1 MPEAT
6 KTVVKLPGRTLF
18 NGRKKVPVGVPFD
31 LPADEADHLI
41 RLGHV
46 RLYEPDTPPQQETP
60 APDAPPAGGTEG
72 A

>member
-1 MPEAT
+1 MPEPT
-6 KTVVKLPGRTLF
+6 KKVVKVPGRTLF
-18 NGRKKVPVGVPFD
+18 NGKKKVPVGVPFD

-46 RLYEPDTPPQQETP
+46 RLYEPDLPPLKEDP
-60 APDAPPAGGTEG
+60 DPDAPPAGGTEG

>member
-1 MPEAT
+1 MPEPM
-6 KTVVKLPGRTLF
+6 KKVVKLPGRTMF

-31 LPADEADHLI
+31 LPEDEVDHLI

-46 RLYEPDTPPQQETP
+46 RLYEPDAPPPQKDP
-60 APDAPPAGGTEG
+60 SPDAPPSGGTEG

>member
-1 MPEAT
+1 MPEPT

-18 NGRKKVPVGVPFD
+18 NGRKKVSAGVPFD

-46 RLYEPDTPPQQETP
+46 RLYEPDAPLLQEEP
-60 APDAPPAGGTEG
+60 EPDAPPAAAPAG

>member
-1 MPEAT
+1 MPEPT
-6 KTVVKLPGRTLF
+6 KKVVKMPGRTLF

-46 RLYEPDTPPQQETP
+46 RLYEPDLPPLREDPPP
-60 APDAPPAGGTEG
+60 APEPG